1 MMKNR
6 MIGKVIALA
15 ITFAVLMVGL
25 MLISDVVR
33 DRINN
38 RDRAVQSVVN
48 STAGSQTLYG
58 PALVQQCTRE
68 VTGKDS
74 EGRAETRV
82 VSFQRYA
89 LPDEIKRADRA
100 SPPSRGRGSK
110 PEGDRGIA
118 AIADVAPLAGA
129 WIET

>member
-1 MMKNR
+1 MKNR
-6 MIGKVIALA
+6 LVQKAFTLA
-15 ITFAVLMVGL
+15 ITVALLMVGL

-74 EGRAETRV
+74 EGRAEVRLV
-82 VSFQRYA
+82 GFQRYA
-89 LPDEIKRADRA
+89 LPDDVQTPFLPAMRHRIVLGPGAEIEGR
-100 SPPSRGRGSK
+100 SP
-110 PEGDRGIA
+110 DDVLT
-118 AIADVAPLAGA
+118 AILNRQDAPR
-129 WIET
+129 

>member
-1 MMKNR
+1 MKNR
-6 MIGKVIALA
+6 LVQKAFTLA
-15 ITFAVLMVGL
+15 ITVALLMVGL

-89 LPDEIKRADRA
+89 LPDEIKHNASAHMQPRAR
-100 SPPSRGRGSK
+100 
-110 PEGDRGIA
+110 
-118 AIADVAPLAGA
+118 
-129 WIET
+129 